1 MVKQTQMFSSSPK
14 PYTITLPAIRG
25 IQSGREYYVTMVQM
39 SMLTRQ
45 FVFNEYA
52 LPPEMRAQRV
62 MNRARIP
69 ELTRYILNNPNDY
82 IFSAIT
88 ASVDKRIT
96 FAPLDEYDKMG
107 RMGLL
112 SVPTDA
118 QFLINDGQHRKAA
131 IEAAIKQNPN
141 LSRETIAVVLFV
153 DAGLKRSQQ
162 MFADLNKYAVKPT
175 RSLSVLYDHRDPL
188 AELVRSLILK
198 IPIFK
203 DKIEKERTSISIRS
217 PNLFTLSAI
226 YQATKAFLGKK
237 KYDLVTPDDTYYATE
252 FWLELPNH
260 IPEWKA
266 LLRGQT
272 TCADL
277 RKDYVHAHGVLLHAF
292 GLAGN
297 ALLSQHKDD
306 WKERLKLLE
315 VVDWAKSNPEWNGRA
330 IIGGRLSKAYIN
342 VVLSS
347 NFIKKTLGLTL
358 LKEEE
363 RIEGQ
368 HAKVKPARSASL

>member
-1 MVKQTQMFSSSPK
+1 MFSSSPK
-14 PYTITLPAIRG
+14 PYTVTLPAIRG

-45 FVFNEYA
+45 FVFNEYV

-88 ASVDKRIT
+88 ASVDRRIT

-107 RMGLL
+107 RMGFL

-203 DKIEKERTSISIRS
+203 DKIEKERTSISTRS

-260 IPEWKA
+260 IPEWKT
-266 LLRGQT
+266 LLQGQT

-292 GLAGN
+292 GMAGN

-342 VVLSS
+342 VILSS

-363 RIEGQ
+363 RIEEQ
-368 HAKVKPARSASL
+368 HAKVQPARSVSL